1 MIGSSTLPS
10 ATSGSSVHVNLWIV
24 FSPAECDGWSA
35 ADQSPL
41 SSPAQRL
48 SSTEAEEEAASEQR
62 SVTETVING
71 SMKETLS
78 LTVDAK
84 TETAVFKRLDQCTK
98 RHFKVLSCI
107 HTQVDSCGLKGP
119 KTSR

>member
-1 MIGSSTLPS
+1 M
-10 ATSGSSVHVNLWIV
+10 V
-24 FSPAECDGWSA
+24 FLPAECDGWSA

-48 SSTEAEEEAASEQR
+48 SSAEPEEEAASEQR

-84 TETAVFKRLDQCTK
+84 TETAVFKRSDQRPHAHSKAFQGVRGAFTH
-98 RHFKVLSCI
+98 RWIHVL
-107 HTQVDSCGLKGP
+107 
-119 KTSR
+119 